1 MVSRRSFLAGTGAV
15 AAGIVLGREARA
27 AGGSLRFYNWD
38 TYVGDNTLSGFKA
51 ATGVDVQM
59 TLFASNDELYART
72 AGGGEAY
79 DVIVPSC
86 DFVTR
91 MAEQGLLTQLDH
103 SRLPNLKNI
112 AEPFRDPPYDP
123 NCAYSVPFAWLVLG
137 LGYRRSAMKG
147 KKPPKSWE
155 DVFDSKRYRIGWLT
169 EPSDMIRLCA
179 SYIGEDPNA
188 ITAKGLKKIEKVLS
202 KQAKRGVIFHHDDGQ
217 DMLRAGDLDIVIEY
231 NGDIAQVM
239 GEAPDLG
246 FVVPR
251 EGSTRWV
258 DCWAIPKNA
267 VNPDGAH
274 QFLDYMMS
282 AEAGVDISSTI
293 MYPTP
298 NAAARALMP
307 SEYRDNPVIFPSD
320 AQLEKCPFGRR
331 AAAAQQ
337 QAFEEIFARVR
348 MIAGH

>member
-15 AAGIVLGREARA
+15 AAGIVLGREASA
-27 AGGSLRFYNWD
+27 ATAPLRFYNWD
-38 TYVGDNTLSGFKA
+38 TYIGENTLPGFKA
-51 ATGVDVQM
+51 ATGIDVEM
-59 TLFASNDELYART
+59 SLFATNDELYART

-91 MAEQGLLTQLDH
+91 MVEQGLLTKLDH
-103 SRLPNLKNI
+103 SRLTNLKNI
-112 AEPFRDPPYDP
+112 AEPFRDPLYDP
-123 NCAYSVPFAWLVLG
+123 GCAYSVPFSWLVLG
-137 LGYRRSAMKG
+137 LGYRRSAMKR

-169 EPSDMIRLCA
+169 EPSDMIRMCA
-179 SYIGEDPNA
+179 SFIGEDPNA
-188 ITAKGLKKIEKVLS
+188 ISAKGLKTIEKILT
-202 KQAKRGVIFHHDDGQ
+202 KQARRGVIFHHDEGQ
-217 DMLRAGDLDIVIEY
+217 DMLRAGDVDIVIEY

-239 GEAPDLG
+239 GEDPDLG
-246 FVVPR
+246 FVVPN

-267 VNPDGAH
+267 RNPDGAH
-274 QFLDYMMS
+274 QFLNYMLS

-307 SEYRDNPVIFPSD
+307 AEYRDNPVIFPSE

-331 AAAAQQ
+331 ASAAQQ
-337 QAFEEIFARVR
+337 QAFDEIFARVR
-348 MIAGH
+348 MIAGR

>member
-1 MVSRRSFLAGTGAV
+1 MVSRRSFLAGSGAV
-15 AAGIVLGREARA
+15 AAGIVLGDEAKA
-27 AGGSLRFYNWD
+27 AAGSLRFYNWD
-38 TYVGDNTLSGFKA
+38 TYIGENTLSGFKA
-51 ATGVDVQM
+51 ATGIDVQM
-59 TLFASNDELYART
+59 SLFATNDELYART
-72 AGGGEAY
+72 AGGAEAY

-91 MAEQGLLTQLDH
+91 MAEQGLLTPLDH

-112 AEPFRDPPYDP
+112 AEDFRDPPYDP
-123 NCAYSVPFAWLVLG
+123 GCAHSVPFAWLVLG
-137 LGYRRSAMKG
+137 LGYRRSAMKR

-155 DVFDSKRYRIGWLT
+155 DVFDSGRYRAGWLT

-179 SYIGEDPNA
+179 SFIGEDPNA
-188 ITAKGLKKIEKVLS
+188 ISAKGLKKIEKILTR
-202 KQAKRGVIFHHDDGQ
+202 QAEDGVVFHNDNGQ
-217 DMLRAGDLDIVIEY
+217 DMLRAGDVDIVIEY

-239 GEAPDLG
+239 AEDPDIG
-246 FVVPR
+246 FVVPK

-267 VNPDGAH
+267 PNPDGAH
-274 QFLDYMMS
+274 QFLNYMLS
-282 AEAGVDISSTI
+282 AEAGIDIASTI

-307 SEYRDNPVIFPSD
+307 ADYRDNPVIFPSE

-331 AAAAQQ
+331 APVSQQ
-337 QAFEEIFARVR
+337 HAFEEIFARVR
-348 MIAGH
+348 MIAGQ